1 MATPTELP
9 YWAKE
14 YVTHLRQHRPEMY
27 EEMVES
33 GELER
38 QALSVQGSA
47 QAYYD
52 QLFAHNKGQGENDAT
67 ADFYAKGDVMR
78 EYILLPTEQDVPE
91 LYENWEGMA
100 EEPEDAFEPG
110 HLEFLNYLNEM
121 TYAPGAGAFGPRKKP
136 SSNS

>member
-9 YWAKE
+9 YWANE
-14 YVTHLRQHRPEMY
+14 YVTHLRAHRPEMY

-33 GELER
+33 GELE
-38 QALSVQGSA
+38 QHALSIQASA

-91 LYENWEGMA
+91 LYENMDGME

-110 HLEFLNYLNEM
+110 HLEFLKHMSE
-121 TYAPGAGAFGPRKKP
+121 TFQPSASSGAFRRP
-136 SSNS
+136 SINS

>member
-9 YWAKE
+9 YWANE
-14 YVTHLRQHRPEMY
+14 YVTHIRAHRPEMY

-33 GELER
+33 GELE
-38 QALSVQGSA
+38 QHALSIQSSA

-52 QLFAHNKGQGENDAT
+52 QLFAHNKAQGENDTT

-91 LYENWEGMA
+91 LYENMDGMA

-110 HLEFLNYLNEM
+110 HLEFLKLMSE
-121 TYAPGAGAFGPRKKP
+121 TIVPSSRSGAFRRP
-136 SSNS
+136 SANS